1 MSRLK
6 IPKTAKYRKRLG
18 AFVGMDV
25 KRDESVIDFSAATRC
40 YNFDFSSGA
49 LKGGYGIKDHAAVP
63 SDALRY
69 WVYRFTNE
77 EGERLEQYIYQQPS
91 GHLRYYDP
99 KQDRI
104 KYCAVTAYEPLDALS
119 YRLNSADVLLV
130 SCKGRGLMVWD
141 GLRFVEHK
149 SPAITSMALHYE
161 RLFVTSAD
169 QPTKIFFS
177 DDLDPTNWN
186 TDGDAGGF
194 IELLDERGDLNKV
207 VSFGNYLYIFRDHG
221 ISRVTAYGDQSEFS
235 VTGLFVTAGRIYP
248 SSICK
253 CGSCVMLL
261 ASDGLYM
268 FDGYDC
274 TRRLTNLDGLIIP
287 DDNCAA
293 AFFGGKY
300 YLSCRMD
307 FGDGRAVGC
316 EAGEHTVN
324 ALLVYDVTTGEYSVS
339 RGLNITSLN
348 ACTFHGEDFLAAC
361 DGGRGGVIARCG
373 GRFEASLH
381 KHWQSPISDFGAPE
395 KTKTVREIYTDSD
408 CGFGLTVTADGKVKS
423 AAAGRGA
430 RRLRMNAVCKRLS
443 LAIDCDAFDCAIKA
457 PTLVYSGR

>member
-1 MSRLK
+1 MGRLK
-6 IPKTAKYRKRLG
+6 IPSAAKYRKRIKS
-18 AFVGMDV
+18 FVGLDV
-25 KRDESVIDFSAATRC
+25 KRDESVVDFSCATRC

-49 LKGGYGIKDHAAVP
+49 LKDGYGIGNHAFVP
-63 SDALRY
+63 REALRY
-69 WVYRFTNE
+69 WVYRFTNAN
-77 EGERLEQYIYQQPS
+77 GERLEQYIYQQPS

-99 KQDRI
+99 TQDRI
-104 KYCAVTAYEPLDALS
+104 KYVATVAYEPIEALS

-221 ISRVTAYGDQSEFS
+221 ISRVTAYGDQSEFA

-253 CGSCVMLL
+253 CGACIMFL
-261 ASDGLYM
+261 ASDGLYV

-274 TRRLTNLDGLIIP
+274 TRRLVNLDGLIVP
-287 DDNCAA
+287 DDNCSA

-300 YLSCRMD
+300 YLACRME
-307 FGDGRAVGC
+307 FGDERKVGC
-316 EAGEHTVN
+316 ETDDYTVN

-339 RGLNITSLN
+339 RGLNITALS
-348 ACTFHGEDFLAAC
+348 ACTFRGEDFLAAC
-361 DGGRGGVIARCG
+361 DGGRGGVIVRNG
-373 GRFEASLH
+373 SRFESVLD
-381 KHWQSPISDFGAPE
+381 KHWQSPASDFGTPDRV
-395 KTKTVREIYTDSD
+395 KTLREVYTDAVCKFD
-408 CGFGLTVTADGKVKS
+408 LTLTADDKAKTLNVLN
-423 AAAGRGA
+423 GA
-430 RRLRMNAVCKRLS
+430 CRNRVNMSCKRLS
-443 LAIDCDAFDCAIKA
+443 LAIDVYESDCNVRA
-457 PTLVYSGR
+457 PTVVYSSR

>member
-6 IPKTAKYRKRLG
+6 IPKVAKYRKRLG
-18 AFVGMDV
+18 GFAGMDV
-25 KRDESVIDFSAATRC
+25 KRDESVVDFSSATRC

-49 LKGGYGIKDHAAVP
+49 LKSGYGIASHAAVP
-63 SDALRY
+63 TDALRY
-69 WVYRFTNE
+69 WVYRFTNAD
-77 EGERLEQYIYQQPS
+77 GVRLEQYIYQQPS

-99 KQDRI
+99 TQDRI
-104 KYCAVTAYEPLDALS
+104 KFVATVAYEPLEALS
-119 YRLNSADVLLV
+119 YRLNSADVLLM
-130 SCKGRGLMVWD
+130 SCKDHGLMVWD
-141 GLRFVEHK
+141 GKRFLEHS

-161 RLFVTSAD
+161 RLFVTSAE

-177 DDLDPTNWN
+177 DDLDPTNWS
-186 TDGDAGGF
+186 TEGDAGGF

-221 ISRVTAYGDQSEFS
+221 ISRVTAYGDQSEFA

-253 CGSCVMLL
+253 CGACIMFL
-261 ASDGLYM
+261 ASDGLYV

-274 TRRLTNLDGLIIP
+274 TKRLVNLDGLIIP

-307 FGDGRAVGC
+307 FADGCTVGC
-316 EAGEHTVN
+316 ESGEHTVN

-339 RGLNITSLN
+339 RGLNITSLS
-348 ACTFHGEDFLAAC
+348 ACTYGGEDFLAAC
-361 DGGRGGVIARCG
+361 DGGRGGVITRNGA
-373 GRFEASLH
+373 RFEESLP
-381 KHWQSPISDFGAPE
+381 KHWQSPVSDFGAPD
-395 KTKTVREIYTDSD
+395 KTKTVREVYTDSD
-408 CGFGLTVTADGKVKS
+408 CKFELTLNADGKTKS
-423 AAAGRGA
+423 AVAGSGA
-430 RRLRMNAVCKRLS
+430 RRIRMNVGCKRLS
-443 LAIDCDAFDCAIKA
+443 LAIDCDQSECTVKA
-457 PTLVYSGR
+457 PTLLYSSR